1 MIRRP
6 NNWNEVKEFN
16 DRQKLPLGA
25 YVCKVKRAA
34 VQANEFGEQLCIV
47 FDIVEG
53 EFSGFF
59 NEEFK
64 NNTYDNKKWKGVLR
78 LYIPKDDGSEKDEWT
93 KSTFKGMVNAFEK
106 SNPGYKW
113 NWDEASLTGRMIGIL
128 FRNEE
133 WQNDEGK
140 TGWTVR
146 PFRAIS
152 VDSVR
157 SGDFTLP
164 KDKPLKKKNDFGYS
178 AGGYGSGASV
188 PNYNIPN
195 YSNPASDFAVLE
207 DDDAQLPF

>member
-6 NNWNEVKEFN
+6 NNWNEVKEFS

-64 NNTYDNKKWKGVLR
+64 NNNSENKKWKGVLR
-78 LYIPKDDGSEKDEWT
+78 MFIPKDDGSEKDEWT
-93 KSTFKGMVNAFEK
+93 KRSFKGMVTAFEK

-113 NWDEASLTGRMIGIL
+113 NWDEASLTGKLIGVL

-133 WQNDEGK
+133 WEYDGK

-157 SGDFTLP
+157 NEDFRLP
-164 KDKPLKKKNDFGYS
+164 NDKPLKKNDSGYS
-178 AGGYGSGASV
+178 AGGFGSVASA

-195 YSNPASDFAVLE
+195 YSNPASNFAILE
-207 DDDAQLPF
+207 DEDAQLPF

>member
-16 DRQKLPLGA
+16 DRQQLPLGA
-25 YVCKVKRAA
+25 YVCKVKKVA
-34 VQANEFGEQLCIV
+34 VQNSQYGDQLCIL

-64 NNTYDNKKWKGVLR
+64 NNTFENKKWKGVLR
-78 LYIPKDDGSEKDEWT
+78 QFIPKDDGSEKDEWT
-93 KSTFKGMVNAFEK
+93 KSSFKGMITAFEK
-106 SNPGYKW
+106 SNPGYAW
-113 NWDEASLTGRMIGIL
+113 NWDENSLIGRMVGIL

-133 WQNDEGK
+133 WENDKGK

-146 PFRAIS
+146 PFKALS

-157 SGDFTLP
+157 SEDFKLP
-164 KDKPLKKKNDFGYS
+164 KDKPLKKNES
-178 AGGYGSGASV
+178 AGGYGSGSGYSV
-188 PNYNIPN
+188 PNYSIPN
-195 YSNPASDFAVLE
+195 YSAPASDFALL
-207 DDDAQLPF
+207 DDSDAELPF